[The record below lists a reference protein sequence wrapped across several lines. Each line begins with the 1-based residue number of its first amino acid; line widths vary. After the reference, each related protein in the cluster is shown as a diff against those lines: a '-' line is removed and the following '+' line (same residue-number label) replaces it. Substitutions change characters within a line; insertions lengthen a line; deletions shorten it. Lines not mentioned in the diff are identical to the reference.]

1 MFVNFVSKTCKVS
14 FRSRS
19 FFSIKSVELSMPY
32 LELRS
37 LVNSLPMVGI
47 LLKKRKKSDEDVS
60 ELLGVVRDLCKQNK
74 KLKNKLKKQ
83 NQSLE
88 EARRLDTRL
97 QTELVEARKEAST
110 FVNQVQGSMKE
121 LGKVK
126 EQLADTQN

>member
-88 EARRLDTRL
+88 EARRLATSL

>member
-19 FFSIKSVELSMPY
+19 FFSIKNVELSMPY

-88 EARRLDTRL
+88 EARRLATSL

>member
-1 MFVNFVSKTCKVS
+1 
-14 FRSRS
+14 
-19 FFSIKSVELSMPY
+19 MPY

-88 EARRLDTRL
+88 EARRLATSL